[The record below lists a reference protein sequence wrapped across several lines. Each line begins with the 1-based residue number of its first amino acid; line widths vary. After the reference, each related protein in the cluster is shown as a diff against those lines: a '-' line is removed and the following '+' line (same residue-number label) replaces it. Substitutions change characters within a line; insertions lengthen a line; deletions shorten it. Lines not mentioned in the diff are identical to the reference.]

1 MKVLNSETK
10 DIPKIFE
17 LYSIATK
24 YMQSKNQV
32 YWPLFSQE
40 LIEQEIAEKRQWK
53 LVINEKI
60 ACIWATAFNDELIW
74 GDYDQEPSLYL
85 HRITTSP
92 HFRGQKLLRQLI
104 KWAEKYSKSNNLK
117 YLRMDTVGLNQ
128 GLINH
133 YVWHGFQFLGTKE
146 LENIEGLPAH
156 YKDGVI
162 CYFQKE
168 II

>member
-1 MKVLNSETK
+1 MKVLNSEIK

-17 LYSIATK
+17 LYRIATK

-32 YWPLFSQE
+32 HWPKFSQE
-40 LIEQEIAEKRQWK
+40 LIETEIEENRQWK
-53 LVINEKI
+53 LVIDEKI

-74 GDYDQEPSLYL
+74 GAKDKDPSLYL

-92 HFRGQKLLRQLI
+92 DFRGQKLLRHLI
-104 KWAEKYSKSNNLK
+104 SWADNYCKSNNLR

-128 GLINH
+128 GLIDH
-133 YVWHGFQFLGTKE
+133 YVSHGFQFLGTKE
-146 LENIEGLPAH
+146 LEETRGLPAH
-156 YKDGVI
+156 YKEGLI